1 MNEPQSLTALVVGSL
16 SLDLCETERR
26 GEPSLADARPGGVV
40 YYAGRALARLG
51 ACTRVVTS
59 VAEEDARRLL
69 APLHAEGIETA
80 ARASERTTVYANDY
94 SRRVDLHE
102 RRAASD
108 PIRYGDVPREW
119 LESDIIQLGPLHPR
133 DVLPEVAA
141 HVRGF
146 VGLDVQGLVR
156 RDTPRGT
163 RFAPF
168 GDLPLFL
175 EHVDVVKANEQ
186 ELPAITAGRSAEHFA
201 RVNAVSELLVTRGA
215 RGVRVVTRE
224 RVDEIPAPSV
234 DPRFLAGAGDVFL
247 AAYLMF
253 RVRGRD
259 PVEAARDA
267 SEVCGAHISRGEVP
281 KGPAA

>member
-1 MNEPQSLTALVVGSL
+1 MNEAQPITALVVGSA
-16 SLDLCETERR
+16 SLDLCAVGQ
-26 GEPSLADARPGGVV
+26 GEPDIADASPGGAV

-51 ACTRVVTS
+51 ARTRVVTS
-59 VAEEDARRLL
+59 VAEEHARKLL

-80 ARASERTTVYANDY
+80 ARTSAQTTVYLNDY
-94 SRRVDLHE
+94 SGRVDVHD

-108 PIRYGDVPREW
+108 PIRRDDVPREW
-119 LESDIIQLGPLHPR
+119 LESDVIQLGPLHPR

-141 HVRGF
+141 CVRGF

-163 RFAPF
+163 RLAPF

-175 EHVDVVKANEQ
+175 EHVDVVKANED

-201 RVNAVSELLVTRGA
+201 RRYAVSELLVTRAA
-215 RGVRVVTRE
+215 RGARVVTRE
-224 RVDEIPAPSV
+224 RVDEIPAPRV
-234 DPRFLAGAGDVFL
+234 EARFAAGAGDVFL
-247 AAYLMF
+247 AAYLAF

-259 PVEAARDA
+259 PVEAAHAA
-267 SEVCGAHISRGEVP
+267 SQVCGAHLSEGEVP
-281 KGPAA
+281 KERAF